1 MDEGAKALA
10 ECLQSWR
17 RGPYPK
23 STSYVS
29 ALSPGND
36 NEDPRWISDVHNI
49 IDLESAMSTLT
60 YRQREVLYRYVIM
73 GERQEVIGRYA
84 GISQQAVSIELETI
98 CKELVSALS
107 TKMYDSL
114 VKKT

>member
-29 ALSPGND
+29 ALSSGND
-36 NEDPRWISDVHNI
+36 SEEPRWISDVHNI
-49 IDLESAMSTLT
+49 IDLEAAMEALT
-60 YRQREVLYRYVIM
+60 YRQREVLYRYVVLGQVQRGI
-73 GERQEVIGRYA
+73 A
-84 GISQQAVSIELETI
+84 GDMRISQQSVSIELETA
-98 CKELVSALS
+98 CKELIGCL
-107 TKMYDSL
+107 
-114 VKKT
+114 

>member
-29 ALSPGND
+29 ALSSGND
-36 NEDPRWISDVHNI
+36 NEEPRWISDVHNI
-49 IDLESAMSTLT
+49 IDLESAMGTLT
-60 YRQREVLYRYVIM
+60 YRQQEVLYRYVVLGQGQRGI
-73 GERQEVIGRYA
+73 A
-84 GISQQAVSIELETI
+84 GDMRISQQSVSIELETA
-98 CKELVSALS
+98 CKELIGCL
-107 TKMYDSL
+107 
-114 VKKT
+114 

>member
-29 ALSPGND
+29 ALSSGND
-36 NEDPRWISDVHNI
+36 SEEPRWIRDVHNI
-49 IDLESAMSTLT
+49 IDLEAAMEALT
-60 YRQREVLYRYVIM
+60 YRQREVLYRYVVL
-73 GERQEVIGRYA
+73 GQGQSVIAAGI
-84 GISQQAVSIELETI
+84 GISQRAVGIELETA
-98 CKELVSALS
+98 CKELMKWL
-107 TKMYDSL
+107 
-114 VKKT
+114 